1 MTAWRWPGPLG
12 ALTVDGTDTRLFT
25 RGYSATPGPLVVN
38 RVPSARLLLCLCAL
52 GFALSA
58 SAVDNPD
65 APDHIGEFRQRSA
78 PFEQAVSEAAGGA
91 ASAELG
97 DWIEFLETELTQ
109 TEDALSAALPD
120 SERSRLQRAQAT
132 WREQTIADEALARAV
147 WTHERVGSSAS
158 LALGLER
165 AAALQQRVELL
176 LRMRG
181 AMFADAE

>member
-1 MTAWRWPGPLG
+1 MGTGNPLRF
-12 ALTVDGTDTRLFT
+12 AATRC
-25 RGYSATPGPLVVN
+25 AT
-38 RVPSARLLLCLCAL
+38 ARLLLCLCAL
-52 GFALSA
+52 GFALLA

-65 APDHIGEFRQRSA
+65 APDEIGEFRQRSA

-97 DWIEFLETELTQ
+97 AWIEFLEAELTQ
-109 TEDALSAALPD
+109 AEAALDAALPD
-120 SERSRLQRAQAT
+120 SERPRLQRAQAA
-132 WREQTIADEALARAV
+132 WRKQTIADEALARAV
-147 WTHERVGSSAS
+147 WTRERVGSSAS

-181 AMFADAE
+181 AMFAEAE

>member
-1 MTAWRWPGPLG
+1 MATGNPDRFTAMRC
-12 ALTVDGTDTRLFT
+12 AL
-25 RGYSATPGPLVVN
+25 
-38 RVPSARLLLCLCAL
+38 ARLLLCLCAL

-65 APDHIGEFRQRSA
+65 APDDIGEFRQRSA

-97 DWIEFLETELTQ
+97 DWIEFLEAELRQ

-132 WREQTIADEALARAV
+132 WRKQTIADEALARAV
-147 WTHERVGSSAS
+147 WTRERVGSSAS